1 MSELDK
7 IADRAQRHL
16 DGMTVNRDAM
26 ARDVL
31 KLVRAVRRLS
41 AEVAVTIPQ
50 QQRSGRRGEDILR
63 DIFGGF

>member
-1 MSELDK
+1 MSELDN
-7 IADRAQRHL
+7 IEARALRHL

>member
-1 MSELDK
+1 MSELDE